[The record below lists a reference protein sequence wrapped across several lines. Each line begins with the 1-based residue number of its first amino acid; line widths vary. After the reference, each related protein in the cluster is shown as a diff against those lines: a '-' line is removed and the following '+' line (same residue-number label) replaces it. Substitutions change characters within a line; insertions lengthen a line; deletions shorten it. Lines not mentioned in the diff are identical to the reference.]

1 MLGIKKGK
9 CKRNGDSLYYSVIN
23 TIILLYEF
31 ASVLLLLNACF
42 KLQVFVLR

>member
-31 ASVLLLLNACF
+31 ASVLRLNACF